1 MTSILVFA
9 GSARRGAFSKQLA
22 AAATTAITEWGAKP
36 TLIDLADHDAPIYNG
51 DLEDALGIPETVL
64 EFRRLV
70 ASHHGLAIATP
81 EYNGFMTPLLL
92 NLFCWA
98 SRPSP
103 GDDLGA
109 VSQGKPVALMA
120 ASPGRLGGVRV
131 IPRLRDAVAELGM
144 APVPGFVTLP
154 QAGAGFT
161 DDGSLADAAGA
172 DSLRALMKRLIG
184 ASQLWP

>member
-1 MTSILVFA
+1 
-9 GSARRGAFSKQLA
+9 
-22 AAATTAITEWGAKP
+22 
-36 TLIDLADHDAPIYNG
+36 
-51 DLEDALGIPETVL
+51 
-64 EFRRLV
+64 
-70 ASHHGLAIATP
+70 
-81 EYNGFMTPLLL
+81 MTPLLL

-103 GDDLGA
+103 GDDFGA
-109 VSQGKPVALMA
+109 VFQGKPVALMA